1 MSALAVPALAALLLL
16 VGLTA
21 LLALRRQRA
30 AAAALDSRV
39 DRAVGAAVP
48 TRDMERPA
56 PPASWQTTAD
66 ARLRGLF
73 TYGMDRLWGVTAS
86 GGGLLVAGSVA
97 GTLGWLA
104 VRLASAAPLSVAA
117 VAAAAGFYL
126 VPRLV
131 VRRQQKKAE
140 ELFAERFPD
149 VIDMVV
155 RMIRA
160 GLPAVAAVRTTGQ
173 EAMPPV
179 NRVFIQI
186 ADETEIG
193 IPFETALTR
202 TAEHI
207 GLPDFRF
214 FAVAI
219 SLQRSTGG
227 NLTATLEALSDI
239 IRRRRAVR
247 LKAKAATAE
256 VRMSAY
262 ILSAIPFLVIGALS
276 LLQPGYL
283 TPLFTD
289 RRGNVILA
297 AAILCLVLSAWSMR
311 AMIRSGTQ
319 I

>member
-1 MSALAVPALAALLLL
+1 MIPLAAPALAGLLLL
-16 VGLTA
+16 VGLAA
-21 LLALRRQRA
+21 LLASRQQRA
-30 AAAALDSRV
+30 VAGALDARV
-39 DRAVGAAVP
+39 ERAVGARAP
-48 TRDMERPA
+48 GRGDERSA
-56 PPASWQTTAD
+56 DRENWQGTLD

-73 TYGMDRLWGVTAS
+73 SYGLDRMWGVTAS
-86 GGGLLVAGSVA
+86 GGGLLVAGSAA

-104 VRLASAAPLSVAA
+104 VRLASAAPPA
-117 VAAAAGFYL
+117 VAAIVGMAGFYL
-126 VPRLV
+126 LPRLI

-140 ELFAERFPD
+140 ALFAERFPD

-202 TAEHI
+202 TAGRI

-227 NLTATLEALSDI
+227 NLTATLEALSEI

-262 ILSAIPFLVIGALS
+262 ILAAIPVLVIGALS

-289 RRGNVILA
+289 PRGNVILGA
-297 AAILCLVLSAWSMR
+297 AVLCLVLAWWTMR
-311 AMIRSGTQ
+311 SMIRSGTE